1 MMSKN
6 DKNVTLQRMSLRA
19 KRGNPVIKMPLMKSA
34 GLPRRYAPDGTTD
47 MTTSHLTKLHKPQQ
61 VIGYSHSTGETTSH
75 PTKQPQN
82 GCQVVGYKP
91 ASWQVAG
98 YRNDHLFGS
107 GSSGLGLATSQCG
120 RTA

>member
-34 GLPRRYAPDGTTD
+34 GLPRRYAPDGTT
-47 MTTSHLTKLHKPQQ
+47 
-61 VIGYSHSTGETTSH
+61 SHST
-75 PTKQPQN
+75 
-82 GCQVVGYKP
+82 KP